1 MNKQRMIEWIA
12 TCDTGV
18 SSKTMW
24 SALMGVKRKKDLDI
38 PKDNRDFRRCYDMV
52 EYGHV
57 DRALIVCSLYKLF
70 DNKRYKLKLKIK

>member
-18 SSKTMW
+18 SSMTMW

-38 PKDNRDFRRCYDMV
+38 PKDNRV
-52 EYGHV
+52 TSV
-57 DRALIVCSLYKLF
+57 DAMIW
-70 DNKRYKLKLKIK
+70 